1 MIITTTNNLEGKKI
15 ESYLGIVVGEAGMG
29 ANIFKDIFAT
39 IRDIV
44 GGRSGA
50 YEDELTKARKIGFM
64 ELEQEARSIGA
75 NAVIGVDID
84 YEVVGKG
91 GSMLMVSISGTAVRY
106 SDS

>member
-1 MIITTTNNLEGKKI
+1 MIVTTTNQLEGKKI
-15 ESYLGIVVGEAGMG
+15 EQYLGIVVGEAVMG
-29 ANIFKDIFAT
+29 ANIFKDIFAS

-50 YEDELTKARKIGFM
+50 YEDELTKARKIGFQ
-64 ELEQEARSIGA
+64 ELEQEASSIGA

-91 GSMLMVSISGTAVRY
+91 GSMLMVSISGTAIRY
-106 SDS
+106 VEL

>member
-1 MIITTTNNLEGKKI
+1 MIITTTPNLEGKRI
-15 ESYLGIVVGEAGMG
+15 ETYCGIVVGEAVMG
-29 ANIFKDIFAT
+29 ANLFKDIFAS

-50 YEDELTKARKIGFM
+50 YEDELTNARKIGFQ
-64 ELEQEARSIGA
+64 ELEQEALAMGA
-75 NAVIGVDID
+75 NAVVGVDID

-106 SDS
+106 VDA

>member
-1 MIITTTNNLEGKKI
+1 MIISTTPSLEGKRI
-15 ESYLGIVVGEAGMG
+15 ETYCGVVVGEAVMG
-29 ANIFKDIFAT
+29 ANIFKDIFAS

-50 YEDELTKARKIGFM
+50 YENELSKARKISFQ
-64 ELEQEARSIGA
+64 ELEQEAISMGA
-75 NAVIGVDID
+75 NAVVGVDID

-106 SDS
+106 VNS